1 MCLAFM
7 LIYVVRKKGKEWLLY
22 ADYYVE
28 IIFLL
33 SRNFFSLLNFFYGFN
48 GLMGE

>member
-22 ADYYVE
+22 ADYYAK

-33 SRNFFSLLNFFYGFN
+33 AGKFFHC
-48 GLMGE
+48 